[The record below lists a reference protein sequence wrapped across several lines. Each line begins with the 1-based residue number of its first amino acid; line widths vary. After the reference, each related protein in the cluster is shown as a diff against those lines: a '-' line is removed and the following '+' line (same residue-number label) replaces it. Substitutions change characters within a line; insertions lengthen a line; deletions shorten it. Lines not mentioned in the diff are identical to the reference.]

1 MGLDG
6 DGGHTNQLVQIA
18 DQVSTAV
25 LLNDDGRP
33 GLLQGCCCN
42 GFPWGGGERRVAVLS
57 GTSVSTCQGGVCLCL
72 GLHPLI

>member
-1 MGLDG
+1 
-6 DGGHTNQLVQIA
+6 
-18 DQVSTAV
+18 V